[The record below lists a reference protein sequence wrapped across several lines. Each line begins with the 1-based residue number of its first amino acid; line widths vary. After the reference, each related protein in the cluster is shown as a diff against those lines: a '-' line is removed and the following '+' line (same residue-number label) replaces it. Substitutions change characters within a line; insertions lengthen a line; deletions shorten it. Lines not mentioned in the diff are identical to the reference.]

1 MKTLTEAQER
11 AVKLCVNSIAEYGSA
26 LNSSKTGT
34 GKTVMATHV
43 ALKMRCPVAVICPK
57 AVTTH
62 WKREF
67 AEHGIEPLFVTNYE
81 KIRRGLAPFLAKRG
95 KRVMQW
101 NLPADTLLIFDEC
114 QRCIREGSL
123 VTLADGSRVA
133 IEKVDVGSKVL
144 TPIGPRRVT
153 NKEYTGISNI
163 VLVSHAEGRLYCTAD
178 HEIYTTNRGW
188 IEAGKLTAEDSLLL
202 PRLRGDAE
210 GPVRKEPPL
219 PPVFSESSSHEL
231 HEALYAVRGGG
242 NSDPREDEQAPYFLL
257 SGMCVA
263 PPTCEHDSRTEVGTR
278 GNYAGTVHIPP
289 RVSRQPAIDAWGYE
303 PDEAK
308 GYSGKGVGLPDWGP
322 TPPLVGG
329 KRNWFNCAAD
339 DLVGGIIGGLGRGI
353 LRMGEGTQSLMAN
366 HASGPCPTGAKDCG
380 GSGWIIPQYLRRAGA
395 RLAEGLVTCG
405 SRLERIAY
413 HQFRDPLRFGRGSFE
428 SSRVLCVSPAGTGIC
443 YDLSVDEADCFYA
456 DGVLVH
462 NCKSPYTQNSLLLIS
477 AKMQNV
483 NTLLLSATA
492 AEDCT
497 EMRAIGYALNLH
509 SLNRTTVTSKSWE
522 RWMTDHGCWKDE
534 WNSWRSGPKAKLAAV
549 HEVLYRDRAIR
560 LTESDMPEAFRENH
574 IVEEPVDFA
583 AARDIDKFYKEAGIT
598 PAIVDAFIEKQTAT
612 DKVEDEDSV
621 LVRMLRARQL
631 AEACKIPEIVEMVGD
646 LLEEGNS
653 VAVFLN
659 FRETAFAAKQ
669 AVENAINAPVS
680 LVIGGQSSDDRTH
693 NVTEFSEDRRRVIV
707 CTAAA
712 GGTGVDGLQDRHGK
726 YPRVSLI
733 SPSFSAQEFKQVLGR
748 LPRAYAKSP
757 VLQKVLVAA
766 GSIEEYVLQA
776 IHRKLANME
785 ALHGA

>member
-101 NLPADTLLIFDEC
+101 SLPENTLLIFDEC
-114 QRCIREGSL
+114 
-123 VTLADGSRVA
+123 
-133 IEKVDVGSKVL
+133 
-144 TPIGPRRVT
+144 
-153 NKEYTGISNI
+153 
-163 VLVSHAEGRLYCTAD
+163 
-178 HEIYTTNRGW
+178 
-188 IEAGKLTAEDSLLL
+188 
-202 PRLRGDAE
+202 
-210 GPVRKEPPL
+210 
-219 PPVFSESSSHEL
+219 
-231 HEALYAVRGGG
+231 
-242 NSDPREDEQAPYFLL
+242 
-257 SGMCVA
+257 
-263 PPTCEHDSRTEVGTR
+263 
-278 GNYAGTVHIPP
+278 
-289 RVSRQPAIDAWGYE
+289 
-303 PDEAK
+303 
-308 GYSGKGVGLPDWGP
+308 
-322 TPPLVGG
+322 
-329 KRNWFNCAAD
+329 
-339 DLVGGIIGGLGRGI
+339 
-353 LRMGEGTQSLMAN
+353 
-366 HASGPCPTGAKDCG
+366 
-380 GSGWIIPQYLRRAGA
+380 A
-395 RLAEGLVTCG
+395 R
-405 SRLERIAY
+405 
-413 HQFRDPLRFGRGSFE
+413 
-428 SSRVLCVSPAGTGIC
+428 
-443 YDLSVDEADCFYA
+443 
-456 DGVLVH
+456 
-462 NCKSPYTQNSLLLIS
+462 CKSPYTLNSLLLIS

-509 SLNRTTVTSKSWE
+509 SLNRNTVTSKSWE
-522 RWMTDHGCWKDE
+522 KWMSEHGCWKDE

-549 HEVLYRDRAIR
+549 HSVLYRDRAVR

-612 DKVEDEDSV
+612 DKAEDEDSV

-631 AEACKIPEIVEMVGD
+631 AEACKVPEITEMVGD

-669 AVENAINAPVS
+669 AIENAIGLPVS

-785 ALHGA
+785 ALHGV